1 MRWQEWSGPYETS
14 GRRPTWWALY
24 LIAALLVAVV
34 GSVEAYVDGVVLRKI
49 LETITIAAGFG
60 SICVWLHVNRIAF
73 DLDKGRRRG

>member
-1 MRWQEWSGPYETS
+1 
-14 GRRPTWWALY
+14 
-24 LIAALLVAVV
+24 VV
-34 GSVEAYVDGVVLRKI
+34 TGGSVNAVARVVRLVRNAYVDGVVLRKI